1 MVVPRPIKFLISGGS
16 AAIVEYILFL
26 VLLGLMEQ
34 YILVI
39 QAVSFLAGFV
49 VSFTLNKT
57 WVFSSKNSGRTYHE
71 LWKYAVL
78 ATANLVISGLFIWL
92 LVDVYDQS
100 AYISKLVVMVVIA
113 AWNYFIFQKIIFK

>member
-1 MVVPRPIKFLISGGS
+1 
-16 AAIVEYILFL
+16 
-26 VLLGLMEQ
+26 MEQ